1 MGITQEKT
9 PSQLGNIESISDFPV
24 PTIRK
29 SKGDKTETEE
39 EGSGIT
45 IPKNMEEFGQAAYN
59 TIPRSWREQNIITAV
74 KENLDPEELERN
86 QTLTKTKTP
95 AELAQI
101 NSISEFPVPDRI
113 KNLLAFERKEA
124 EKKEPKKRRHSDCEP
139 EVTEPFTLYSTLPR
153 SLRETKLITN
163 VKVEE
168 DEEVLKSRQA
178 LVESKSPVELS
189 TITSLSDLPLP
200 SKITRMMNRTP
211 AASTPG
217 SKLDVSSKS
226 STKGLSKI
234 NINDMYSTLPKSL
247 TMELAV
253 TTKVNKNP
261 EEVERRMKLTQEKTP
276 TELGN
281 IGSLADLPIPSAL
294 QNIFGKSDA
303 PEKPQRKNIE
313 EKRKRNLTT
322 GAFLSGDFLPES
334 WRETK
339 LLVRTKVEED
349 GSVLKSRQELV
360 ESKSPTELGQ
370 INGLSDLPIPTGIQ
384 TLLRSKKRVLK
395 STEEKELSK
404 RVEVLKACPL

>member
-1 MGITQEKT
+1 MGVKSKVEKIDVQKARQAITQEKT

-139 EVTEPFTLYSTLPR
+139 EMTEPFTLYSTLPR

-163 VKVEE
+163 VK

-226 STKGLSKI
+226 STKGLSKM

-253 TTKVNKNP
+253 TTKVNKN
-261 EEVERRMKLTQEKTP
+261 
-276 TELGN
+276 
-281 IGSLADLPIPSAL
+281 
-294 QNIFGKSDA
+294 
-303 PEKPQRKNIE
+303 
-313 EKRKRNLTT
+313 
-322 GAFLSGDFLPES
+322 
-334 WRETK
+334 
-339 LLVRTKVEED
+339 
-349 GSVLKSRQELV
+349 
-360 ESKSPTELGQ
+360 
-370 INGLSDLPIPTGIQ
+370 
-384 TLLRSKKRVLK
+384 
-395 STEEKELSK
+395 
-404 RVEVLKACPL
+404 